1 VTSLPIIRL
10 VACLVELCLPLVLWS
25 WLQPARREA
34 AAALLA
40 SGWALPAAALGGLAS
55 THFGLVAFPTP
66 VVLGTPPDLLLGR
79 VLLGGFL
86 SALCFPSVSIRRL
99 YVFALALDL
108 AYSTWAGGVF
118 ATRYLPCQ
126 ALTVALYFIPAQL
139 FARWTRENRDLAA
152 RASLHV
158 LFHAGLL
165 LGVLPALIVACG
177 GGDWN
182 APFARASFANKL
194 YLQLLMVPA
203 VLLISSVQEF
213 VRRGRGTPA
222 PADPPRLLVTSGTY
236 AYVANS
242 MQLGKVLVLAGW
254 GLFWWNPWLVA
265 AALLGL
271 LYSIWVA
278 SPREDSE
285 MIQRY
290 PQAWLQYRHHV
301 RRWWPRWKPYHY
313 RDHYSRDPSQAA
325 ETQSAR
331 LYLRLECE
339 PCRELA
345 EWIRRQAIGM
355 LVLPI
360 LILPNEEHGMPA
372 RITSV
377 RITYDPGDGCP
388 REHGIVALARALE
401 HINLAWALFGWML
414 RLPGIAWLAQFVA
427 DSLDPQNEATCR
439 LPVPAGTP
447 Q

>member
-345 EWIRRQAIGM
+345 EWIRRRAIGM